1 MIEQYIY
8 QYPLYGLMKVWNFA
22 VQNNF
27 RLQQIVNLAHPR
39 LSILVAA
46 LLEEEAF
53 YKKIGL
59 NLYSQNSM
67 TTNLKIFDVPDKND
81 MKEKLTFSEFLVYL
95 RSMDKSPEKIK
106 KMIINDSE
114 IEKELLELVQKCE
127 KQIFL
132 NFKLEEKDIVFDL
145 FEEQDNSEE
154 KHEEIKME
162 QNETLKNRE
171 ENLLG
176 EDKRLKMMNQIH
188 TLTILKLKIA
198 LR

>member
-1 MIEQYIY
+1 
-8 QYPLYGLMKVWNFA
+8 
-22 VQNNF
+22 
-27 RLQQIVNLAHPR
+27 
-39 LSILVAA
+39 
-46 LLEEEAF
+46 
-53 YKKIGL
+53 
-59 NLYSQNSM
+59 M

-81 MKEKLTFSEFLVYL
+81 MKEKLTFIEFLVYL

>member
-1 MIEQYIY
+1 
-8 QYPLYGLMKVWNFA
+8 
-22 VQNNF
+22 
-27 RLQQIVNLAHPR
+27 
-39 LSILVAA
+39 
-46 LLEEEAF
+46 
-53 YKKIGL
+53 
-59 NLYSQNSM
+59 M

-176 EDKRLKMMNQIH
+176 ENMELNEKIRQAPENDEPNTHINDLETENSLEMTKVSLTKSSLNIDKEFEIYCYK
-188 TLTILKLKIA
+188 KIEENEIDTN
-198 LR
+198 RK